1 MFKQTH
7 IVLLVFV
14 GHIFHVFAHGSNTVH
29 VFPSFFDLA
38 HTGGGKK
45 LLQLDCLCSQNK
57 QARQIKARKTYV
69 FVAKSYKNWTS
80 AKPPKSAKNMENT
93 YFRKTQWI
101 LKEWRMYSQWSSVQD
116 VLIHPGFILNNKLMG
131 FNGISWDLM
140 GFHGI

>member
-1 MFKQTH
+1 
-7 IVLLVFV
+7 
-14 GHIFHVFAHGSNTVH
+14 
-29 VFPSFFDLA
+29 
-38 HTGGGKK
+38 
-45 LLQLDCLCSQNK
+45 
-57 QARQIKARKTYV
+57 
-69 FVAKSYKNWTS
+69 
-80 AKPPKSAKNMENT
+80 MENT